1 MKRTKVTDVLSLA
14 FVVAVIVAVV
24 SYAILSTV
32 REITVVTSPSR
43 RGTGR
48 GQGPTHLRQHSDA
61 AGQCQRNI
69 SPYELQWQYSDGEAW
84 KELPGE
90 RGMTYEYTLTRENC
104 GYTYRVLVSAKEN
117 EPRVR

>member
-32 REITVVTSPSR
+32 REITVVSPPHVEVLVA
-43 RGTGR
+43 GR
-48 GQGPTHLRQHSDA
+48 GPHTYGSTVTLLASVK
-61 AGQCQRNI
+61 GI
-69 SPYELQWQYSDGEAW
+69 SPPYELQWQYSDGEAW